1 MTQKKWERTLK
12 RFLSPLPKSEQKS
25 IVAYYREMYQDKLD
39 LGLSE
44 SEILAEFG
52 DPQVCAGRMIAESS
66 IEQKTPPT
74 TTATNNPFAQ
84 EYKAKPI
91 KSASV
96 GGTLGMVFF
105 TLLLGIPVGAVWV
118 SVIAV
123 FAAVGVASVA
133 VGFAGLLSPLL
144 TPFYSSLGFS
154 GVSFAANL
162 GLYLASAGAG
172 FMLAVLFYYATKH
185 TVVGL
190 IQTVKFIYG
199 RYRL

>member
-1 MTQKKWERTLK
+1 
-12 RFLSPLPKSEQKS
+12 
-25 IVAYYREMYQDKLD
+25 MYQDKLD

-66 IEQKTPPT
+66 IERESTPVT
-74 TTATNNPFAQ
+74 DNPFAR
-84 EYKAKPI
+84 EYKAKPM
-91 KSASV
+91 KSTSI
-96 GGTLGMVFF
+96 GGVLGIMFF

-123 FAAVGVASVA
+123 FASVGVASVA

-162 GLYLASAGAG
+162 GLYLACAGAG
-172 FMLAVLFYYATKH
+172 FVLATLFYYATKH
-185 TVVGL
+185 TAIGL
-190 IQTVKFIYG
+190 IQTVKFVYG
-199 RYRL
+199 RYKL

>member
-44 SEILAEFG
+44 QEILNEFG

-66 IEQKTPPT
+66 IEQKTPS
-74 TTATNNPFAQ
+74 ATNNPFAQ

-118 SVIAV
+118 SVIAT
-123 FAAVGVASVA
+123 FAAVGVASIA
-133 VGFAGLLSPLL
+133 VGFAGLLFPLL

-154 GVSFAANL
+154 GISFTANL

-172 FMLAVLFYYATKH
+172 FMLAVLFYHATKH

-190 IQTVKFIYG
+190 IRTVKFVYG